1 MHLMEL
7 LIKKYEDERKN
18 LIEKEQFLKN
28 ELGRKNEQIL
38 QLEKKLFGIK
48 NNSESINSY
57 SNNSRLNTFSIIVP
71 KKNNS
76 PKKNFS
82 FRNDIYLKKFGYKDR
97 SLFLNKIDDLN
108 KNKGINSYDES
119 KNHKNEDRNFFL
131 NSSKKKTLAIKKN
144 SDSIGNLLKQK
155 FMKFRNNSDFKL
167 INIGSYNFNSEK
179 TIEKQKNNNN
189 IGNNNS
195 TLSITNFFH

>member
-76 PKKNFS
+76 TKKNFS

-131 NSSKKKTLAIKKN
+131 NSSKKKL
-144 SDSIGNLLKQK
+144 
-155 FMKFRNNSDFKL
+155 
-167 INIGSYNFNSEK
+167 
-179 TIEKQKNNNN
+179 
-189 IGNNNS
+189 
-195 TLSITNFFH
+195 

>member
-119 KNHKNEDRNFFL
+119 KNYKNEDRNFFL

-189 IGNNNS
+189 IRNNNS

>member
-48 NNSESINSY
+48 NNLESINSY

-76 PKKNFS
+76 TKKNFS

-108 KNKGINSYDES
+108 KNKGINSYDE
-119 KNHKNEDRNFFL
+119 
-131 NSSKKKTLAIKKN
+131 
-144 SDSIGNLLKQK
+144 
-155 FMKFRNNSDFKL
+155 
-167 INIGSYNFNSEK
+167 
-179 TIEKQKNNNN
+179 
-189 IGNNNS
+189 
-195 TLSITNFFH
+195 

>member
-76 PKKNFS
+76 TKKNFS

-179 TIEKQKNNNN
+179 TIEKQKNHNN